1 MTFAHSPRLSAMPKP
16 AYTPMETACL
26 YGNLLGWSRQEIA
39 AAAGVSQS
47 TVAWHIRNVTR
58 KSDTDTMAMACST
71 FRDDATRAAAVR
83 RVSRMSSR
91 TVRGRVSGLC
101 PSEERVVD
109 RVLLGEGNPQ
119 IAVSLGISLPT
130 VKTHLHN
137 IFNAVCVGSRR
148 ELIAY
153 ATGWLSSES
162 PAKSAMRYRR

>member
-1 MTFAHSPRLSAMPKP
+1 MPKP

-39 AAAGVSQS
+39 AACGIEPS
-47 TVAWHIRNVTR
+47 TVKWHVHNAV
-58 KSDTDTMAMACST
+58 KKAGSSSMAMACST
-71 FRDDATRAAAVR
+71 FRDDATRAAAVD

-109 RVLLGEGNPQ
+109 RVLLGETNPQ
-119 IAVSLGISLPT
+119 IAAAMGIALPT
-130 VKTHLHN
+130 VRAHLCHIYN
-137 IFNAVCVGSRR
+137 SVCVGSRR

-153 ATGWLSSES
+153 ATGWLSSDS